1 MSKVCFVTVFELAV
15 FPRESSL
22 FYWFRDEAKN
32 A

>member
-15 FPRESSL
+15 FLRESGL